1 MSDEGVLVTHGLSR
15 AYGSSKALDGVSV
28 TVRKGEI
35 YGLVGRNGAGK
46 TTLMRLVTGQSTPT
60 QGSVELFGQT
70 GRELLPARSRT
81 GAMIE
86 TPSFAPFLTA
96 RENLEYYRLQRGV
109 PGKRVVDEVLELV
122 DLKDTGKKKFKTF
135 SLGMKQRLGLALALM
150 NHPDFL
156 ILDEPINGLDPEG
169 VAEFRALLRR
179 LNQERQT
186 TILISSHILT
196 ELSTVATCYGFLEQG
211 RLLEEIT
218 AQTLHDKCR
227 TCLRLSVDD
236 AAKAAMLLQTRL
248 GTDNFQVLPG
258 NVIELYACLDRP
270 QEVSGALAAGGAAI
284 LGMEQKSADLEA
296 YFLNLIGGG
305 RQ

>member
-1 MSDEGVLVTHGLSR
+1 
-15 AYGSSKALDGVSV
+15 
-28 TVRKGEI
+28 
-35 YGLVGRNGAGK
+35 
-46 TTLMRLVTGQSTPT
+46 
-60 QGSVELFGQT
+60 
-70 GRELLPARSRT
+70 
-81 GAMIE
+81 MIE
-86 TPSFAPFLTA
+86 VPSFAPFLTA
-96 RENLEYYRLQRGV
+96 KENLEYYRLQRGI
-109 PGKRVVDEVLELV
+109 PGKGVVDEVLELV
-122 DLKDTGKKKFKTF
+122 DLRETGKKKFKTF

-179 LNQERQT
+179 LNRERQT

-196 ELSTVATCYGFLEQG
+196 ELSSVATCYGFVEQG
-211 RLLEEIT
+211 KLLEEIS

-236 AAKAAMLLQTRL
+236 APRAAMLLQTQL
-248 GTDNFQVLPG
+248 GTDNFEVLPG
-258 NVIELYACLDRP
+258 SVIELYDCLDRP
-270 QEVSGALAAGGAAI
+270 QEVSGALAAGGVAI

-305 RQ
+305 RS